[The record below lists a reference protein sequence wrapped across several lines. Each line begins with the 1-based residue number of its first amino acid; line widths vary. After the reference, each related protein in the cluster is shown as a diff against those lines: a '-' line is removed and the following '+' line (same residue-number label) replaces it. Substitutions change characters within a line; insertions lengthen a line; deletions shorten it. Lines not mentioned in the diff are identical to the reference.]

1 MPETVQVAPV
11 SSKRDLDAFIKF
23 PWKIYRGDPNWVPPL
38 LVEQKGILDTKKNP
52 FFLHSEIQ
60 HFLARRGRQLV
71 GRISAIIDRNYND
84 FQSEKTGFFGF
95 FESID
100 DKEVARALFAAAEAW
115 VRARGMNRIMGP
127 TNPGTNHV
135 LALLVEGF
143 DSPPVL
149 QMPYNPRYYI
159 ELFGACGLAKA
170 RDLYA
175 YYMEDITPISDKIKR
190 VSDLIR
196 KRKNVTVRKLNMKKR
211 VEELEVVKLAYNDA
225 WERNWGFV
233 PWTDEE
239 LDHLWDDLKMA
250 ADPEMIFFAYVDDE
264 LAGFSLSLP
273 DLNQALRRINGRLFP
288 FGLLKLL
295 WYSRKIDMIRVLALG
310 VRKKFQ
316 NMGLD
321 AVLLYE
327 TYSRGTKQ
335 GFHRGE
341 FSWILENNLPMRNA
355 LENWGARIYKTYRLF
370 DRKL

>member
-1 MPETVQVAPV
+1 MADTVRVSPV
-11 SSKRDLDAFIKF
+11 SSKPDFNAFLTF
-23 PWKIYRGDPNWVPPL
+23 PWRIYRGDPNWVPPL
-38 LVEQKGILDTKKNP
+38 LAEQKGVLDTKKNP
-52 FFLHSEIQ
+52 FYLHSEIQ
-60 HFLARRGRQLV
+60 HFLARRGRQMV
-71 GRISAIIDRNYND
+71 GRISAIVDHNFND
-84 FQSEKTGFFGF
+84 FQGTKTGFFGF

-100 DKEVARALFAAAEAW
+100 DREVAGALMEAASAW
-115 VRARGMNRIMGP
+115 VRGRGMNRIMGP

-135 LALLVEGF
+135 LAMLVDGF

-149 QMPYNPRYYI
+149 QMPYNPRYYVD
-159 ELFGACGLAKA
+159 LVGACGLGKA
-170 RDLYA
+170 QDLFA
-175 YYMEDITPISDKIKR
+175 YYMEDIVPISEKIRR
-190 VSDLIR
+190 VADLIR
-196 KRKNVTVRKLNMKKR
+196 KRKNVTVRPINMKKR
-211 VEELEVVKLAYNDA
+211 DQELALVKVVYNDA

-233 PWTDEE
+233 PWTDQE
-239 LDHLWDDLKMA
+239 LDHLWDDLKTA
-250 ADPEMIFFAYVDDE
+250 ADPEMVFFAFVDGE
-264 LAGFSLSLP
+264 VAGFSLTLP

-295 WYSRKIDMIRVLALG
+295 WYARKIDMVRVLALG
-310 VRKKFQ
+310 VRKKFH

-370 DRKL
+370 DKAL